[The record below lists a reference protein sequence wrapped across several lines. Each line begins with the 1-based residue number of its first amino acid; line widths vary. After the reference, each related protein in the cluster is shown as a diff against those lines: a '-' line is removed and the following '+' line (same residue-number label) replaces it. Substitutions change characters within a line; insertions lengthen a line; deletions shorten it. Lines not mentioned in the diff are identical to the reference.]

1 MYSEFSSDVQFFFVY
16 GKEAHPIDSERP
28 KAGTTVEQPVTTEE
42 RLSVAKD
49 FVADIEM
56 TIPTLL
62 DKIDNKT
69 ATDYASI
76 PDRLYLVGKAIL
88 AETGSKKVSK
98 ATTQKTQP
106 NNARQNSNPMA
117 GRFQSMMS
125 RIPALKALDANQDGK
140 ISNDEIENASA
151 ALKSLDQNEDG
162 RLDANELRPERP
174 QRRQRRR

>member
-76 PDRLYLVGKAIL
+76 PDRLYLVGK
-88 AETGSKKVSK
+88 
-98 ATTQKTQP
+98 
-106 NNARQNSNPMA
+106 
-117 GRFQSMMS
+117 
-125 RIPALKALDANQDGK
+125 
-140 ISNDEIENASA
+140 
-151 ALKSLDQNEDG
+151 DG
-162 RLDANELRPERP
+162 RIAWAGDKGPKGFDTNQLEKEIATHMKK
-174 QRRQRRR
+174 

>member
-1 MYSEFSSDVQFFFVY
+1 M
-16 GKEAHPIDSERP
+16 K
-28 KAGTTVEQPVTTEE
+28 
-42 RLSVAKD
+42 
-49 FVADIEM
+49 
-56 TIPTLL
+56 IPTLL

-76 PDRLYLVGKAIL
+76 PDRLYLVGKDGKIAWAGGPGPKGFQPDELREAIL

-117 GRFQSMMS
+117 ARFQSMMS
-125 RIPALKALDANQDGK
+125 RVPALKALDANQDGK
-140 ISNDEIENASA
+140 ISNDEIENAST

-174 QRRQRRR
+174 QRRQPRR